1 MFDFLFQ
8 LNALTVFLLITAA
21 GFLFLLASFLLG
33 DLFDIWGHDSGGDA
47 HEIGILDTRVVS
59 IFATAF
65 GGFGALGTWLGLG
78 AVPSSLLGL
87 VGGIV
92 LGAIIFFFGRTLYR
106 QQASS
111 SISAHHLIG
120 RIAEV
125 VVPIHP
131 NSVGKIRCRVGE
143 ERVEKLARARDN
155 AEIKMGTFVVIEEA
169 VEELVIVSYDE
180 EVAKFYLPPT
190 H

>member
-1 MFDFLFQ
+1 MFDFLSQ

-21 GFLFLLASFLLG
+21 GFLFLLLSFLLG
-33 DLFDIWGHDSGGDA
+33 DLFDVLGHDSGGDA
-47 HEIGILDTRVVS
+47 HEIGILDTRVIS

-78 AVPSSLLGL
+78 AMLSSLLGL
-87 VGGIV
+87 VGGGV

-111 SISAHHLIG
+111 SISAHNLVG

-125 VVPIHP
+125 VVPIHV
-131 NSVGKIRCRVGE
+131 NNVGKIRCRVGE
-143 ERVEKLARARDN
+143 ERIEKLARSRDN
-155 AEIKMGTFVVIEEA
+155 SEIKMGALVVIEA
-169 VEELVIVSYDE
+169 VAEEIVIVSYDE
-180 EVAKFYLPPT
+180 EVAKLYLPPT
-190 H
+190 R